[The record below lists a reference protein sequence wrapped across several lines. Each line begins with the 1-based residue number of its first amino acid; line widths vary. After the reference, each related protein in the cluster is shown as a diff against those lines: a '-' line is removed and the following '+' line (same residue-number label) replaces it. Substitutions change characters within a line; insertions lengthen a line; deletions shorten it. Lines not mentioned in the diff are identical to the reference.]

1 MATNT
6 RMDFE
11 SSGAQEWKLPGYGK
25 HGSKFSRAKAETRPS
40 QTSDSAPK
48 NLSQNQPLRQ
58 SIPSA
63 PANRGAAPSTP
74 GRFRGTT
81 RLLRAR
87 GSFRGKIGYSH
98 TASPQPNLFK
108 DSPAKS
114 KWRGGLEPTDLIKL
128 PAPFG
133 TFKNE
138 FFGVARSSASIRK
151 PPALQGRHEVFE
163 EICRRTGA
171 FIKPPLY
178 TDTVIHL
185 WGEPSQVSAA
195 KDIIQSII
203 SKCTY
208 SQKKKIEWCKIKA
221 HLVNKEVGIELME
234 RQDAACQ
241 ALRKAPDSFSAFPE
255 QMLFLWPKDGP
266 SLNDSLGPQL
276 EALDYIRA
284 KFNCHVFVPKDLPD
298 HICALGYDLEI
309 MKQIVLRLRTKWTEV
324 VASSNMK
331 AKLYVVEPPSAMKSK
346 IVVKKDTLF
355 AKALLRG
362 TLLKGPE
369 VEVWQNLANLIES
382 KNNARILSAVE
393 RCLKGVV
400 AIRGHLRMRVNLGS
414 FVLDEYRIP
423 ADDKLAYGFEEFR
436 EMLLHEQTKGRL
448 VPGLKV
454 HKDELLARCYKAIT
468 LLQPYSNTSTSLKDA
483 EPAFSVNFEFLGLN
497 NSMLRLEAEFSRSSG
512 ANDYEITQRRWLKPR
527 QSGQSSDKR
536 PPLQV
541 GVIDFERSDW
551 QLELKSL
558 EFYETSSIDAALR
571 EFSHTIKF
579 TRTAHMDDIS
589 ATPERKVT
597 FSASA
602 PVARF
607 IEKTAV
613 RYRLKG
619 TNYILEIARYDE
631 YCRANLPA
639 LPGLLPT
646 YMGPFT
652 PVPNT
657 SWGASLFDPHW
668 DNLLGEH
675 ANLPIGQSAKYH
687 PNTNTFFPARG
698 PSGDGEKSR
707 GFWDFANMVK
717 QIAELMGPGRAL
729 AGDKASAD
737 PSLKAKPTTCQGSSS
752 DSSPVIGTTDLG
764 GLLNADLGT
773 LF

>member
-1 MATNT
+1 MVTNM

-25 HGSKFSRAKAETRPS
+25 LGAKSTPAKADTRLPQS
-40 QTSDSAPK
+40 RESAPK

-58 SIPSA
+58 AIPSA
-63 PANRGAAPSTP
+63 PANRGTTPSTP
-74 GRFRGTT
+74 NQFRGTT

-87 GSFRGKIGYSH
+87 GTFRGKIGYSH

-114 KWRGGLEPTDLIKL
+114 KWRSGLEPTDLINL

-138 FFGVARSSASIRK
+138 FSGVARSDASIRK
-151 PPALQGRHEVFE
+151 PPALQGRHEVFD

-171 FIKPPLY
+171 FMKPPSY
-178 TDTVIHL
+178 SDTVIHL

-195 KDIIQSII
+195 KDIIQSIV
-203 SKCTY
+203 SKCNH
-208 SQKKKIEWCKIKA
+208 SQKKKIEWSKIKA
-221 HLVNKEVGIELME
+221 HMVNKEVGIELME

-266 SLNDSLGPQL
+266 SLHDSLGPQL

-284 KFNCHVFVPKDLPD
+284 KFNCYVFVPKDLPD
-298 HICALGYDLEI
+298 HICALGHDLEV
-309 MKQIVLRLRTKWTEV
+309 MKQIVRLLRTKWTEI
-324 VASSNMK
+324 VANSSMK
-331 AKLYVVEPPSAMKSK
+331 TKLYIVEPPSAMKTK
-346 IVVKKDTLF
+346 IIVKKDTRF

-362 TLLKGPE
+362 TSLKGPE
-369 VEVWQNLANLIES
+369 VEGWQNLANLIES

-414 FVLDEYRIP
+414 FVLDEYRVP
-423 ADDKLAYGFEEFR
+423 ADDKLVYGFEEFR

-454 HKDELLARCYKAIT
+454 HKDELLAKCYKAIT
-468 LLQPYSNTSTSLKDA
+468 LLQPCNNTSASLKDA
-483 EPAFSVNFEFLGLN
+483 EPAFSVNFEFLGVN
-497 NSMLRLEAEFSRSSG
+497 NSMLRLEAEFARSPG
-512 ANDYEITQRRWLKPR
+512 ATDYEITQRRWLKPR
-527 QSGQSSDKR
+527 QSGQSNDKR

-551 QLELKSL
+551 QLEVKSL

-579 TRTAHMDDIS
+579 RRTPHMDDIS

-607 IEKTAV
+607 IEKSAV

-639 LPGLLPT
+639 VPGLLAT

-687 PNTNTFFPARG
+687 PNTNTFFPPRG
-698 PSGDGEKSR
+698 GSGDGEKCR
-707 GFWDFANMVK
+707 GFWEFATMVK
-717 QIAELMGPGRAL
+717 QVAELMGPGRAL
-729 AGDKASAD
+729 PGDKAPAG
-737 PSLKAKPTTCQGSSS
+737 PSLEGKRTSQGSSS

>member
-1 MATNT
+1 
-6 RMDFE
+6 MDFE

-25 HGSKFSRAKAETRPS
+25 RGSTSPRGKFETGAS
-40 QTSDSAPK
+40 QNHESAPK
-48 NLSQNQPLRQ
+48 HLSQNQPLRQ
-58 SIPSA
+58 PIPTA
-63 PANRGAAPSTP
+63 PATRGTSPSTP

-108 DSPAKS
+108 DSPSKS
-114 KWRGGLEPTDLIKL
+114 KWRGGFEPTDLIKL

-138 FFGVARSSASIRK
+138 FFGVARSTDSIRK
-151 PPALQGRHEVFE
+151 PPALQGRHEVFK

-178 TDTVIHL
+178 TDSVIHL
-185 WGEPSQVSAA
+185 WGESSQVLAA

-203 SKCTY
+203 TKCNY
-208 SQKKKIEWCKIKA
+208 YHKKKLEWSKIRA
-221 HLVNKEVGIELME
+221 HMVNKEVGIELME
-234 RQDAACQ
+234 RHDAVCQ
-241 ALRKAPDSFSAFPE
+241 ALRKAPDSFSVFPE

-266 SLNDSLGPQL
+266 SINDSLGPEL

-284 KFNCHVFVPKDLPD
+284 KFNCYVFVPKDLPD
-298 HICALGYDLEI
+298 HICALGHDLET
-309 MKQIVLRLRTKWTEV
+309 MKQIVRCLRTKWTEV
-324 VASSNMK
+324 VANSNVK
-331 AKLYVVEPPSAMKSK
+331 AKLYIVEPPTAMKSK

-355 AKALLRG
+355 AKALLCG
-362 TLLKGPE
+362 TSLIGSEAEK
-369 VEVWQNLANLIES
+369 WHNLANLIES
-382 KNNARILSAVE
+382 KNDARILSAVE
-393 RCLKGVV
+393 RCLKSVV

-414 FVLDEYRIP
+414 FVLDEYRVP
-423 ADDKLAYGFEEFR
+423 ADDKRAYGFEEFR

-448 VPGLKV
+448 VPGLKI

-468 LLQPYSNTSTSLKDA
+468 LLQPYNNPSMSLESP
-483 EPAFSVNFEFLGLN
+483 EPAFSVNFEFMGIN
-497 NSMLRLEAEFSRSSG
+497 NSMLRLEAEFTRSAG
-512 ANDYEITQRRWLKPR
+512 ATDYEITQRRWLKAR
-527 QSGQSSDKR
+527 QGGQSSDKR
-536 PPLQV
+536 PPLQI

-558 EFYETSSIDAALR
+558 EFYEASSIDAALR
-571 EFSHTIKF
+571 DFSHTIKF
-579 TRTAHMDDIS
+579 QRTANMDDIS
-589 ATPERKVT
+589 ATPERKVL

-607 IEKTAV
+607 IEKTAI
-613 RYRLKG
+613 RYQLKG
-619 TNYILEIARYDE
+619 TNCILEIARYDE

-639 LPGLLPT
+639 APGVLST
-646 YMGPFT
+646 YMGPFA

-657 SWGASLFDPHW
+657 SWGASLFDPRW

-675 ANLPIGQSAKYH
+675 ANLPIGQTVKYH
-687 PNTNTFFPARG
+687 PKTNTFFP
-698 PSGDGEKSR
+698 SGRPAGGGEKCK
-707 GFWDFANMVK
+707 GFWGLVRKVK
-717 QIAELMGPGRAL
+717 QVAELMGPGRVS
-729 AGDKASAD
+729 GGK
-737 PSLKAKPTTCQGSSS
+737 KPTTGQGSSS
-752 DSSPVIGTTDLG
+752 ESSPVIGTTDLG